1 MENKI
6 KQIALHY
13 GTEKQVIKTVEELG
27 ELIVAL
33 QKLQQNL
40 SSANLQSVIE
50 EIADVE
56 IMTAQLKYLYSCDT
70 DIWAVKAAKLNR
82 QLERIRGE
90 GNG

>member
-13 GTEKQVIKTVEELG
+13 GDKQIAKTVEELG

-33 QKLQQNL
+33 QKFQQKL
-40 SSANLQSVIE
+40 SGENQANVIE

-56 IMTAQLKYLYSCDT
+56 IMTAQLKYLFCW
-70 DIWAVKAAKLNR
+70 DIKVDAIKNMKLNR

-90 GNG
+90 NR

>member
-13 GTEKQVIKTVEELG
+13 GDKQIEKTIEELG

-33 QKLQQNL
+33 SKFSQKICQENQ
-40 SSANLQSVIE
+40 ANVIE

-56 IMTAQLKYLYSCDT
+56 IMTAQLKYLFCWDMKV
-70 DIWAVKAAKLNR
+70 DAIKNQKLNR
-82 QLERIRGE
+82 QLERMAGE
-90 GNG
+90 GK